1 MANLNPNSTDYF
13 HSYEPNTNDLTMA
26 MDYNEAGEPIIRTV
40 GYNSPGGNTFFG
52 ANYSVPLLPILQL
65 NSYEGIKERD
75 TQTYTGGGGSVSE
88 NGDISVS
95 CSTTPGSYG
104 VYRSLRFIP
113 YRAGQSCVARI
124 LGKFTTGVAGT
135 QQRLGVA
142 NQENGY
148 YIGYNGTDF
157 QFLHTHSGVAE
168 QWELDVNNTA
178 SANQTITL
186 TLNGVATTIAIL
198 SGDTVNTVAQ
208 KIALAFNDSVW
219 QANQVDDKVKLLS
232 GSLGNL
238 TGTFSFASTGN
249 VTGTLTEK
257 VSGVAATEQWH
268 DITLPS
274 WLVPTD
280 YTHWQFQYAWQGVR
294 VYALRDTSGTWE
306 LVHSHMPAECSVS
319 QTELMSTNPSFKT
332 TAVAYNTGGS
342 TAVTVHVSSFAGF
355 VEGEEAITSFTHG
368 GGVTQTSMAS
378 GTYWHIMSVQ
388 NPFTTANDK
397 INYRS
402 IRFLDLTVAV
412 QCNDPVEL
420 YIFYNGQ
427 PVSPA
432 VFNFVSYPNRL
443 YSADVT
449 KKVFNHTLDTPVAAL
464 IAGITGSNSQ
474 FDLRPYNLVLPP
486 GTHMSLIAYSTN
498 SMNKVTIGG
507 TWSQVG

>member
-26 MDYNEAGEPIIRTV
+26 MDYNVAGEPIIRTV
-40 GYNSPGGNTFFG
+40 SSDASGDSFYG
-52 ANYSVPLLPILQL
+52 ANTSLPLLPILQL
-65 NSYEGIKERD
+65 NSYEGIKERN
-75 TQTYTGGGGSVSE
+75 TQTYTGGGGSVGE
-88 NGDISVS
+88 NGDILVS
-95 CSTTPGSYG
+95 CTSTLGSYG

-124 LGKFTTGVAGT
+124 LGKFDTPVAGT

-148 YIGYNGTDF
+148 FVGYNGTDF
-157 QFLHTHSGVAE
+157 QFLHTYGGRAE
-168 QWELDVNNTA
+168 QWEIDVNNTA

-186 TLNGVATTIAIL
+186 TLNGVAHTIAVL
-198 SGDTVNTVAQ
+198 SGDTVNTIAQ
-208 KIALAFNDSVW
+208 KIALEFDDSVW
-219 QANQVDDKVKLLS
+219 QAVQVDDKVQLLA

-249 VTGTLTEK
+249 VTGTLTEN
-257 VSGVAATEQWH
+257 VSGVAATNSWE

-294 VYALRDTSGTWE
+294 VYALQNSSGTWK
-306 LVHSHMPAECSVS
+306 LIHSHMPADCTIG
-319 QTELMSTNPSFKT
+319 QTNLMVTNPSFKT
-332 TAVAYNTGGS
+332 TAVAYNTGGAS
-342 TAVTVHVSSFAGF
+342 GVTVHVSSFSGF
-355 VEGEEAITSFTHG
+355 VEGEEAITSYTHG
-368 GGVTQTSMAS
+368 GGVTQTSMS
-378 GTYWHIMSVQ
+378 SLTYWHIMSIQ
-388 NPFTTANDK
+388 NPYTTENDK

-412 QCNDPVEL
+412 QANDPVEF

-427 PVSPA
+427 PVAPA
-432 VFNFVSYPNRL
+432 VFNFISYPDRL

-449 KKVFNHTLDTPVAAL
+449 KKVFNHTLDTPVIAL

-486 GTHMSLIAYSTN
+486 GAHMSLVAYSTA
-498 SMNKVTIGG
+498 SLQKVTIGG
-507 TWSQVG
+507 TWSHIG